1 MFYRKEQEQILSAA
15 YVEGMGYTLIE
26 EDSSSYTYPVDGW
39 IYAENLDAAIQYFAN
54 ANKSTITLRQAKL
67 ALLNAGKLQDVINA
81 IAALPEPQKTAAQI
95 EFDYAND
102 VERDSVLLN
111 TIANAIGLTE
121 AETDQLFAAAKL
133 L

>member
-39 IYAENLDAAIQYFAN
+39 IHAESLDAAIQYFAN
-54 ANKSTITLRQAKL
+54 ASKSTITLRQAKL

-102 VERDSVLLN
+102 VERNSVLLG
-111 TIANAIGLTE
+111 TIAAAIGLTE
-121 AETDQLFAAAKL
+121 EELDQLFDSAKVL
-133 L
+133 